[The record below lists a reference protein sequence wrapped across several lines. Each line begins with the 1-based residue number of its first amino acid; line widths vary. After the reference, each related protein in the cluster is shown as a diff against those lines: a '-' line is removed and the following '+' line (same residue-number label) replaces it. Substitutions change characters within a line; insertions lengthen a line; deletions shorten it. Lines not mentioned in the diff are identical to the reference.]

1 MEQAAQVLVGTL
13 SLEVLKKRVEVAL
26 RDVHVF

>member
-26 RDVHVF
+26 RDVDMF

>member
-26 RDVHVF
+26 RDVGMV

>member
-1 MEQAAQVLVGTL
+1 MEQAAQVLVDTL

-26 RDVHVF
+26 RDVGMV